1 MGITDINILFYHGI
15 SEQSRYK
22 NVSMI
27 EYNERTV
34 YSCFGKYFSAD
45 YGSPELNPPPIPI
58 DSDYRPKTLS

>member
-1 MGITDINILFYHGI
+1 
-15 SEQSRYK
+15 
-22 NVSMI
+22 MI

-58 DSDYRPKTLS
+58 DSDYRPKTLSWYTTDQIPADIIIF